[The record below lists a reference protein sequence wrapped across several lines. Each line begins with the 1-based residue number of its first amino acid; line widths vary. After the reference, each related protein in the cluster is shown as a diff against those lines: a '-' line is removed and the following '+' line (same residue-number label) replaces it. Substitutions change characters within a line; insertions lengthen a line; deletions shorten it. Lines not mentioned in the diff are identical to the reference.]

1 MPISNAPVI
10 GGNQNLT
17 DVLFNV
23 TKAWESWQSTTPTL
37 AGWHL
42 ISGAELGMES
52 AQLLNGVYQNSNAEA
67 IVAAAT
73 YNGHRTLAIGFRGTN
88 DQEDWRQDFQNINEH
103 FTLFTPLIT
112 ALNAVIARG
121 EFDLVLVTGHSLGG
135 AMTQMF
141 MAEYAGKAP
150 AYAITTGSPG
160 YLQNAAVADPRVIN
174 YQVTDDPIIYLGAE
188 RAAVGQILGG
198 PLGAS
203 MLGQL
208 ANVLSS
214 SFGFPASTFTNSV
227 PFFTKNYSSRG
238 TIEVLKVPGHPDSAP
253 SSLLSLMT
261 SYNAAAHDFSTYQ
274 KGLAQVNGNPFDLS
288 AGSRGTSG
296 NDALFGTTG
305 NDSIDGGAGYD
316 TLYLHVSRSSAALTL
331 GPNGPVQVASPQSGV
346 DTLVSVERLVF
357 TDKRLAF
364 DLGAD
369 QSAGMAVRLIG
380 AAFDAAAITA
390 NPGWVGE
397 GVKLFDQGVKLL
409 DVSNTV
415 AEMMGNSDN
424 ADFVN
429 TVYRNVV
436 GTLPSADELQTF
448 VSMLEGSGGNI
459 SKGQLLEMAALVDV
473 NEVNIGLIG
482 LQTTGVEFI

>member
-1 MPISNAPVI
+1 MSINNAPVI

-23 TKAWESWQSTTPTL
+23 TKAWQSWQSTTPTL
-37 AGWHL
+37 PGWHL
-42 ISGAELGMES
+42 ISADELGMKS
-52 AQLLNGVYQNSNAEA
+52 SQLLNGVYQNANAEA

-103 FTLFTPLIT
+103 FTQFTPLIT
-112 ALNAVIARG
+112 ALNTVIARG

-141 MAEYAGKAP
+141 MAEYKGITP

-160 YLQNAAVADPRVIN
+160 YLQNAAVADPRIIN

-203 MLGQL
+203 MVGQL

-227 PFFTKNYSSRG
+227 PYFTKNYFNRG
-238 TIEVLKVPGHPDSAP
+238 TKEMLKVPGHPDSP
-253 SSLLSLMT
+253 PTSLLSLMT
-261 SYNAAAHDFSTYQ
+261 SYNAAAHEFSTYQ
-274 KGLAQVNGNPFDLS
+274 KGLALVNGNPFDLT
-288 AGSRGTSG
+288 AGSRGTPG
-296 NDALFGTTG
+296 KDALFGTTG

-316 TLYLHVSRSSAALTL
+316 TLYLHVSRSSAALSP
-331 GPNGPVQVASPQSGV
+331 GPNGSLQVSSPQSGV

-364 DLGAD
+364 DLAAD

-380 AAFDAAAITA
+380 AAFDAPAIAA
-390 NPGWVGE
+390 NPGWVSE
-397 GVKLFDQGVKLL
+397 GLRLFDQGVKLL
-409 DVSNTV
+409 DVCNIV
-415 AEMMGNSDN
+415 VELMGNPGN
-424 ADFVN
+424 TDFVN

-436 GTLPSADELQTF
+436 GMLPSADELQHF
-448 VSMLEGSGGNI
+448 VGMLEGSGGNI
-459 SKGQLLEMAALVDV
+459 SKGQLLEIATLVDL
-473 NEVNIGLIG
+473 NEANIGLIG

>member
-10 GGNQNLT
+10 SGNQNLT

-23 TKAWESWQSTTPTL
+23 TKAWQSWQSTTPTL

-52 AQLLNGVYQNSNAEA
+52 SQLLNGVYQNANAEA

-112 ALNAVIARG
+112 ALNTVIARG

-135 AMTQMF
+135 AMSQMF
-141 MAEYAGKAP
+141 MAEYAGQAP

-174 YQVTDDPIIYLGAE
+174 YQVTDDPIVYLGAE

-203 MLGQL
+203 MVGQL
-208 ANVLSS
+208 ASILGS

-227 PFFTKNYSSRG
+227 PFFTQNYHSRG
-238 TIEVLKVPGHPDSAP
+238 TTEVLNVPGHPDSAP

-261 SYNAAAHDFSTYQ
+261 SFNATAHEFATYQ
-274 KGLAQVNGNPFDLS
+274 TGLAHVNGNPFDLT

-305 NDSIDGGAGYD
+305 NDSIEGGTGYD
-316 TLYLHVSRSSAALTL
+316 TLYLHVSHSSAALTS
-331 GPNGPVQVASPQSGV
+331 GPNGSVQVSSPQSGV
-346 DTLVSVERLVF
+346 DSLVGVERLVF

-369 QSAGMAVRLIG
+369 QSAGMIVRLIG
-380 AAFDAAAITA
+380 AAFDAPAITA

-397 GVKLFDQGVKLL
+397 GLKLFDQGMKLL
-409 DVSNTV
+409 DVCNAV
-415 AEMMGNSDN
+415 AELMDSDN
-424 ADFVN
+424 ADFVS
-429 TVYRNVV
+429 TVYHNLV
-436 GTLPSADELQTF
+436 GTPPAADELQSI
-448 VSMLEGSGGNI
+448 VSLLEGSGGNI